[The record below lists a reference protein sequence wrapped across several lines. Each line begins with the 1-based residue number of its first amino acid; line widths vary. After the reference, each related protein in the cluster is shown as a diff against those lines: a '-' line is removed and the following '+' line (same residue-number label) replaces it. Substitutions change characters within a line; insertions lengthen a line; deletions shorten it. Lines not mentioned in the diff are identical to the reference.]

1 MGFVE
6 ILFISVGLAM
16 DAFAVSICKGMCMQR
31 LDRKNALII
40 ALYFGLFQALMPV
53 AGYFLGSTFQGVL
66 TQLDHWIALIL
77 LALIGINMIREA
89 IYGEDESES
98 DSCVLV
104 NFRTMVV
111 LAIATSI
118 DALAV
123 GITFAFLRVDL
134 LLSVSLIG
142 LVTFGLCLVGVVI
155 GNKFGGRLGKS
166 AQIFG
171 GIVLIL
177 IGIKI
182 VLDHLN
188 ILHL

>member
-104 NFRTMVV
+104 NFRTMVEIGR
-111 LAIATSI
+111 ASCRE
-118 DALAV
+118 
-123 GITFAFLRVDL
+123 RV
-134 LLSVSLIG
+134 
-142 LVTFGLCLVGVVI
+142 
-155 GNKFGGRLGKS
+155 
-166 AQIFG
+166 
-171 GIVLIL
+171 
-177 IGIKI
+177 
-182 VLDHLN
+182 
-188 ILHL
+188 